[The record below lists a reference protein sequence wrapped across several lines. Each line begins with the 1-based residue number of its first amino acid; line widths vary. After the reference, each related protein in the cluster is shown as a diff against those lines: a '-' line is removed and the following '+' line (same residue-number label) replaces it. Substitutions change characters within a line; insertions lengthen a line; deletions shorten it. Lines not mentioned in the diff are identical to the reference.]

1 MEVKSIASLATTMAT
16 TATQQAVSISVMKKA
31 MDMQASSAAAMLE
44 MLPPVDSANLPS
56 HLGQHV
62 NITA

>member
-16 TATQQAVSISVMKKA
+16 TATQQAVSISVLKKA

-44 MLPPVDSANLPS
+44 MLPPVDGPNLPP
-56 HLGQHV
+56 HLGQRI
-62 NITA
+62 NTTA